1 LDPGYKGHGN
11 DSIFLFFF
19 LNSSPFGLSFWLI
32 RVLGGGEDGLV
43 EEVFREEIR
52 VSEERMPGFG
62 YAPESD

>member
-1 LDPGYKGHGN
+1 
-11 DSIFLFFF
+11 
-19 LNSSPFGLSFWLI
+19 LI